1 MRKFFSKGKIVC
13 LIILA
18 AIIIDQ
24 LIKIAVKTN
33 MCLHESIR
41 ITDWFYILFIENK
54 GMAYGMTF
62 INKIVLSVF
71 RIVAVSVL
79 IVYITRLLKKK
90 DIRLG
95 YLICLALITAGAA
108 GNIFDCLFYG
118 VVFSEST
125 PYAVSSFVGWGNG
138 YAPLLLGKVVDMF
151 YFPLIET
158 DLPQWLPI
166 WGGDHFIFFSPIF
179 NFADSCISVGVVA
192 LLLFYRKELS
202 QISFSSDKS
211 EPDTGGNTSE

>member
-1 MRKFFSKGKIVC
+1 
-13 LIILA
+13 
-18 AIIIDQ
+18 
-24 LIKIAVKTN
+24 
-33 MCLHESIR
+33 
-41 ITDWFYILFIENK
+41 
-54 GMAYGMTF
+54 
-62 INKIVLSVF
+62 
-71 RIVAVSVL
+71 
-79 IVYITRLLKKK
+79 
-90 DIRLG
+90 
-95 YLICLALITAGAA
+95 
-108 GNIFDCLFYG
+108 
-118 VVFSEST
+118 
-125 PYAVSSFVGWGNG
+125 
-138 YAPLLLGKVVDMF
+138 LLGKVGDMF